1 MQQKEAIGEQWF
13 RRVLRTHPYQTAE
26 FLGEVEDPLRNPVG
40 HTLKQSL
47 GILLDE
53 LLLGMES
60 SRVTAALDAIVRV
73 QAVEDLMPSRALE
86 FLFQLKYILRVL
98 APEAVSDLLYSRIDE
113 PALRAFDLYAKYREK
128 NTCDARANEGRHRV
142 YALERRLL
150 PRDQAAWQRQG
161 AV

>member
-1 MQQKEAIGEQWF
+1 MQRKEAIAEQWL
-13 RRVLRTHPYQTAE
+13 RRVLRTYPCQTAE
-26 FLGEVEDPLRNPVG
+26 FLGEVEDPLQNPVG

-47 GILLDE
+47 GIVLDE

-73 QAVEDLMPSRALE
+73 QAVGDRVPSRALE
-86 FLFQLKYILRVL
+86 FLFQLKDILRDL
-98 APEAVSDLLYSRIDE
+98 TPEAVSDLLYSRIDE
-113 PALRAFDLYAKYREK
+113 LALRAFDRYAKYREEK
-128 NTCDARANEGRHRV
+128 KCDSRANEGRHRV

-150 PRDQAAWQRQG
+150 PRDQAAWQQRG